1 MRACGMGRLPSLRPD
16 MVFSALFLASG
27 DRLSKTSPSP
37 APRPARKRAMSASS
51 STGSDRTHDFIF
63 HDSQLPDPAPDPPD
77 LRDLNN
83 SLEALAAV
91 FPDVQVEVFRE
102 MLSSFDEESRLAVV
116 ADAMLKNH
124 VGWVKG
130 RWRNN
135 NSPPATSRCQA
146 NGHASLVPRPET
158 FRSPEY
164 KTAAKSLAWH
174 EFKGLSRSTINA
186 VLAEHNYSY
195 LDARRTLV
203 ELSQKSWRFTLS
215 SLLLY
220 RRKPVSPTEA
230 ENHPLVVWKS
240 TGRGSILPSLKST
253 GNVELDRELFQE
265 LVQPLITS
273 AREKAEEDDQKT
285 AAAIN
290 MEEAEARNETHEC
303 GCCFTTAPFE
313 EFTACNTNGH
323 LICVR
328 CVQLSITEALF
339 GQAWAKSINPQTG
352 TLRCPAMPTDN
363 TAGECKGCIPY
374 EQMQRATMG
383 VKKGAE
389 IMLKLDYRLA
399 DTSLTASGL
408 PVVRCPFCDYAEVDD
423 LYLTPRELRLRPKI
437 EDVQTIIVIV
447 LALLCTPVLLV
458 IALLSIFLALL
469 YNSEQTFGDSVVAEF
484 KASLARH
491 RRRRRGLRFTCQ
503 SPTCG
508 RRSCLSCSKEWFDIH
523 VCHESSLVALRT
535 QVEQAMSMAVKRVC
549 PNCNASFVK
558 TAGCNKMTCQ
568 CGYKMCY
575 VCRRDISSKEG
586 DDAGYQHFCQHF
598 RPHGDGRPCD
608 SCKKCNL
615 WQKEDTEAVLR
626 RAKEDAERRWRETE
640 KRELSGAEMAF
651 LETGVAV
658 KRNDKG
664 VEAALV
670 NGRFP
675 TMTEL
680 CDAFVGN
687 FFA

>member
-1 MRACGMGRLPSLRPD
+1 
-16 MVFSALFLASG
+16 MVFSALFLGSG
-27 DRLSKTSPSP
+27 DRLAKKTSSP
-37 APRPARKRAMSASS
+37 ALRPTKKRTMSSS
-51 STGSDRTHDFIF
+51 STTSDKNHDFLYD
-63 HDSQLPDPAPDPPD
+63 DSQLPPPAPDPPD

-102 MLSSFDEESRLAVV
+102 MLSSFSEESRLAVV

-130 RWRNN
+130 RWKSNN
-135 NSPPATSRCQA
+135 ASATSHCQVD
-146 NGHASLVPRPET
+146 GHASIVPRAET

-164 KTAAKSLAWH
+164 ITAAKSLAWH

-186 VLAEHNYSY
+186 VLAESNNHY

-220 RRKPVSPTEA
+220 RRKPVSSAEA

-240 TGRGSILPSLKST
+240 TGQGAIVPSLKST
-253 GNVELDRELFQE
+253 GNIELDRELFQE
-265 LVQPLITS
+265 LIQPLILS
-273 AREKAEEDDQKT
+273 AREKVEEEDYKV
-285 AAAIN
+285 AAALN
-290 MEEAEARNETHEC
+290 MQEAEARNETHEC
-303 GCCFTTAPFE
+303 GCCFTSGPFE

-328 CVQLSITEALF
+328 CVQSSITEALF
-339 GQAWAKSINPQTG
+339 GQGWAKSINPQTG
-352 TLRCPAMPTDN
+352 TLRCPAMPSDTATD
-363 TAGECKGCIPY
+363 ECQGCIPY
-374 EQMQRATMG
+374 EQMHRAMMG

-399 DTSLTASGL
+399 DHALSASGL

-423 LYLTPRELRLRPKI
+423 LYLTPRELRLRPKL
-437 EDVQTIIVIV
+437 EDVHTIIVVI
-447 LALLCTPVLLV
+447 LALICTPVLLV
-458 IALLSIFLALL
+458 IALLSIFVALL
-469 YNSEQTFGDSVVAEF
+469 YSSERTFGDRVMTEF
-484 KASLARH
+484 KASLSRH

-503 SPTCG
+503 SPACG

-523 VCHESSLVALRT
+523 VCHESSLNALRT

-575 VCRRDISSKEG
+575 VCRKDISGKEG

-598 RPHGDGRPCD
+598 RPHGDGSPCD

-615 WQKEDTEAVLR
+615 WQKEDTEAVLQQ
-626 RAKEDAERRWRETE
+626 AKEEAERKWKETE
-640 KRELSGAEMAF
+640 NRELSGAEMAF
-651 LETGVAV
+651 LETGIAV

-664 VEAALV
+664 IEAALV

-675 TMTEL
+675 TIKEV
-680 CDAFVGN
+680 CDAIVGN

>member
-1 MRACGMGRLPSLRPD
+1 
-16 MVFSALFLASG
+16 MVFSALFLGSG
-27 DRLSKTSPSP
+27 DKSSKRNPSP
-37 APRPARKRAMSASS
+37 TPRPSRRRTMSSA
-51 STGSDRTHDFIF
+51 TNSDKNHDFIYD
-63 HDSQLPDPAPDPPD
+63 DSQLPPPTPDPPD
-77 LRDLNN
+77 LRNLNN

-102 MLSSFDEESRLAVV
+102 MLTSFDEESRLAVV
-116 ADAMLKNH
+116 ADALLKNH

-130 RWRNN
+130 RWRSNN
-135 NSPPATSRCQA
+135 ASASSRSQA
-146 NGHASLVPRPET
+146 DGDASMIPRPEI

-164 KTAAKSLAWH
+164 ITAAKSLAWY
-174 EFKGLSRSTINA
+174 EFKGLPRSTINA
-186 VLAEHNYSY
+186 VLAESNYSY

-220 RRKPVSPTEA
+220 RRKPVASTEA
-230 ENHPLVVWKS
+230 ENHPLVVWRS
-240 TGRGSILPSLKST
+240 TGQGSIVPSLKST
-253 GNVELDRELFQE
+253 RNTELDRELFHE
-265 LVQPLITS
+265 LIQPLITS
-273 AREKAEEDDQKT
+273 AREKAEEEDQKT
-285 AAAIN
+285 AMALN
-290 MEEAEARNETHEC
+290 MEEAEARRETHEC
-303 GCCFTTAPFE
+303 GCCFTTGIFE
-313 EFTACNTNGH
+313 EFTACNINGH

-328 CVQLSITEALF
+328 CVQSSITEAMF
-339 GQAWAKSINPQTG
+339 GQGWAKSINPETG
-352 TLRCPAMPTDN
+352 TLRCPAMPSDTKAD
-363 TAGECKGCIPY
+363 ECEGCIPY
-374 EQMQRATMG
+374 EQMHKAMMR

-399 DTSLTASGL
+399 DHSLHASGL
-408 PVVRCPFCDYAEVDD
+408 PVVRCPFCEYAEVDD
-423 LYLTPRELRLRPKI
+423 LSLNPRELRLRPKI
-437 EDVQTIIVIV
+437 EDVQTIIVVV
-447 LALLCTPVLLV
+447 LALICTPVLLLV
-458 IALLSIFLALL
+458 SILSIFVALL
-469 YNSEQTFGDSVVAEF
+469 YSSEQTFGDRVVAEL
-484 KASLARH
+484 KASLSRH
-491 RRRRRGLRFTCQ
+491 RRRQRGLRFTCQ

-508 RRSCLSCSKEWFDIH
+508 RRSCLSCGKEWFDIH

-575 VCRRDISSKEG
+575 VCRKDISGKEG

-615 WQKEDTEAVLR
+615 WQKEDTEAVLQ
-626 RAKEDAERRWRETE
+626 RAKEEAEQKWKETE
-640 KRELSGAEMAF
+640 NRELSGAEMAF

-658 KRNDKG
+658 KRNDQG

-675 TMTEL
+675 TIREL
-680 CDAFVGN
+680 CDAAVGN